1 MKAKLAFE
9 LPEEQEEFKM
19 ATTASEAY
27 GVLVALDTWLR
38 AKVKW
43 EEHPPEGQ
51 QVFEE
56 CRDKLQELL
65 GEYGIVIF

>member
-1 MKAKLAFE
+1 MKATLAFD

-27 GVLVALDTWLR
+27 GVLIALDTWMR

-43 EEHPPEGQ
+43 EEQ

-56 CRDKLQELL
+56 CREKLQELL
-65 GEYGIVIF
+65 REYGIVIF